1 MWSSG
6 FEGTEPSYLGQ
17 NTLRT
22 PPKAGVGRVPV
33 HPHAGGAMGVCGQDI
48 PLGQA
53 LTRITAVI
61 LGSIETSIGV
71 HLQVVALP
79 AI

>member
-1 MWSSG
+1 VSARTHSS
-6 FEGTEPSYLGQ
+6 
-17 NTLRT
+17 N
-22 PPKAGVGRVPV
+22 
-33 HPHAGGAMGVCGQDI
+33 AMCVCDEDI
-48 PLGQA
+48 PLGQS

-61 LGSIETSIGV
+61 LGSIETSIGM